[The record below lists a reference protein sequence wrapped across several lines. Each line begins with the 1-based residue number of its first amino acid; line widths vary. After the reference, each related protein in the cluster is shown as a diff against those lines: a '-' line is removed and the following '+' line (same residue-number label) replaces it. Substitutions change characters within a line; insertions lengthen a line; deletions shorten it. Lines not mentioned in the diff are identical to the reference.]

1 MKSIFSHWF
10 SFFFFPNCT
19 FLQLWCTVYP
29 HFYLIDSELFKQ
41 KVRLFSLLISVH
53 LLCLWQC
60 LHQIW
65 ASVDF
70 VVWDSRQE
78 IFRIHLTLR
87 FNHSWI
93 LIPTRKK
100 KKKALCLFSCSCAHS
115 FIHGDAAISGLER
128 TLAPLLGQRPRGQA
142 FLLTSWCFWWSPV
155 LEPLLQQN
163 VLRKENFSSF
173 LWWIRRF
180 ERPCLNFI
188 KVLNCPFNLLHLFGV
203 CATILLC
210 LARGL
215 TPLAAAGDVRSLL
228 SPPPRQLI
236 NTREVFLP
244 VSGSSEKC
252 ELGC

>member
-1 MKSIFSHWF
+1 MCRWKVFSHTD
-10 SFFFFPNCT
+10 FFFFPNCT

-65 ASVDF
+65 ASLDF

-78 IFRIHLTLR
+78 IFRIHLTLQ

-93 LIPTRKK
+93 LIPTREKKK

-128 TLAPLLGQRPRGQA
+128 TLAPCWGRGPEDM
-142 FLLTSWCFWWSPV
+142 LSSWPHGASDGVLCWS
-155 LEPLLQQN
+155 LCSN
-163 VLRKENFSSF
+163 RKCA
-173 LWWIRRF
+173 
-180 ERPCLNFI
+180 ERKI
-188 KVLNCPFNLLHLFGV
+188 
-203 CATILLC
+203 
-210 LARGL
+210 
-215 TPLAAAGDVRSLL
+215 SLP
-228 SPPPRQLI
+228 SCD
-236 NTREVFLP
+236 E
-244 VSGSSEKC
+244 
-252 ELGC
+252 

>member
-1 MKSIFSHWF
+1 MCRWKVFSHTDYFF
-10 SFFFFPNCT
+10 SNCT

-78 IFRIHLTLR
+78 IFRIHLTLQ

-100 KKKALCLFSCSCAHS
+100 KKKSPLSFQLLMCTFFHSWRCSNFWPWKDFGS
-115 FIHGDAAISGLER
+115 
-128 TLAPLLGQRPRGQA
+128 LLGQRPRGHA

-155 LEPLLQQN
+155 LEPLLQQK
-163 VLRKENFSSF
+163 VRRKENFSSF
-173 LWWIRRF
+173 LWWVRRF

-210 LARGL
+210 LAHGL

-228 SPPPRQLI
+228 SPAPRQLI